1 VWKLTNNKFPQIY
14 LFAKIYAREKNEK
27 KEGINTLPHP
37 RTTVQSGRVN
47 QIKGANLRTAAE
59 NLRVERPERTP
70 RFIEEN
76 IGSGER

>member
-1 VWKLTNNKFPQIY
+1 
-14 LFAKIYAREKNEK
+14 
-27 KEGINTLPHP
+27 
-37 RTTVQSGRVN
+37 VN